1 MFYLIYISYILNR
14 WKNIDDNDENE
25 RKMDS
30 DEEQNVGEEEVE
42 DAEWR
47 KQRYER
53 EKFLQ
58 EQQAKVI
65 KTVINMFLKGKYSFI
80 RNYMKM

>member
-1 MFYLIYISYILNR
+1 MFYLIYISYTLNR

-65 KTVINMFLKGKYSFI
+65 KTVISLFLKGKYSLI

>member
-1 MFYLIYISYILNR
+1 
-14 WKNIDDNDENE
+14 
-25 RKMDS
+25 MDS

-65 KTVINMFLKGKYSFI
+65 KTVISLFLKGKYSLI

>member
-1 MFYLIYISYILNR
+1 
-14 WKNIDDNDENE
+14 
-25 RKMDS
+25 MDS
-30 DEEQNVGEEEVE
+30 DEEQNVGEDELE

-65 KTVINMFLKGKYSFI
+65 RAVIDFLFMKVKLHQLKQNKCMMFSNLLRVFCQTWY
-80 RNYMKM
+80 